1 MRKKKKSERRRS
13 LNPLFEGRSEGESE
27 IDVWEWE
34 INLLCRLGE
43 GKEEVSACM
52 LMWVRDFR

>member
-1 MRKKKKSERRRS
+1 M
-13 LNPLFEGRSEGESE
+13 NPLFEGRSEGESE

-43 GKEEVSACM
+43 GKGEVSACM
-52 LMWVRDFR
+52 LMWVRDLR